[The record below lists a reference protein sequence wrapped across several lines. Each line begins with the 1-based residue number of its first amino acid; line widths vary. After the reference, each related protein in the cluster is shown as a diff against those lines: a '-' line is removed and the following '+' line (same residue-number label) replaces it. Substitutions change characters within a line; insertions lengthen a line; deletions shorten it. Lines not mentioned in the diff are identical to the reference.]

1 MTEHFDVLV
10 VGAGLSGI
18 GAGYHL
24 QANAPTK
31 RYAICCELQR
41 LDLTCNPTH
50 LIQRVSMAPF
60 MIKQKFTCTYRG
72 KVAAKGKGEV
82 DMYFVDA
89 PVLTQ
94 GNS

>member
-50 LIQRVSMAPF
+50 LIQRVSLAPF
-60 MIKQKFTCTYRG
+60 MHMVNLFALVQEYSCLLHAKAQSLVCS
-72 KVAAKGKGEV
+72 KVSIEGCCV
-82 DMYFVDA
+82 
-89 PVLTQ
+89 
-94 GNS
+94 